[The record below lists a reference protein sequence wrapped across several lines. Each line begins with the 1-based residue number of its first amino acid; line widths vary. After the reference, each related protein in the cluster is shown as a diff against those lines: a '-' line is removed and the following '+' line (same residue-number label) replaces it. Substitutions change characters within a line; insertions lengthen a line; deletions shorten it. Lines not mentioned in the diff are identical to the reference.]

1 MASLHDRKLPNQ
13 NLGPFF
19 TSLPLN
25 YTETASGNDPERWK
39 EYGEEKNVQIMLPY
53 PFRALNF

>member
-19 TSLPLN
+19 TSPPLN